1 MGSSFY
7 QFEYTSADAGET
19 EQFLSERYGKVALK
33 GRLDRIGMRLVG
45 DERFQLASV
54 RFDGEHTAAAE
65 TDAFV
70 VATAT
75 SRSGWEEGRDS
86 GDMCVE
92 PVLFR
97 PGTPFTSYTVNTE
110 RRSVNLE
117 VAALERTA
125 RLLYGRD
132 DLAVVFDGPHPATPR
147 AGATWLRVLGLV
159 LAYRDTGALGNEL
172 IRSSAFRLLSVS
184 ALEVFRLDGD
194 RAALRASAERRQ
206 RVYRSAVEFFREY
219 ASLPITIE
227 DAAEAAGASVTEL
240 VEAFHALHPDQ
251 TSPTVYL
258 RSVRLGAAFADLRAG
273 DPATGMTV
281 AQVAHRWGFGSARQ
295 FASLFLDRYGVNPE
309 WILDRED

>member
-1 MGSSFY
+1 MASFY
-7 QFEYTSADAGET
+7 EFEFSSADAGET
-19 EQFLSERYGKVALK
+19 EQFLSDRYGRVALT
-33 GRLDRIGMRLVG
+33 GRLDRIGMRLAG

-70 VATAT
+70 VASAT
-75 SRSGWEEGRDS
+75 SRSGWEEARDS
-86 GDMCVE
+86 GDMGDQ

-97 PGTPFTSYTVNTE
+97 PGTPFTSFTVNTE

-117 VAALERTA
+117 AAALQRTA

-132 DLAVVFDGPHPATPR
+132 DLMVVFDGPHPVTPQ
-147 AGATWLRVLGLV
+147 AGASWLRVLGLV
-159 LAYRDTGALGNEL
+159 LAYRDTGVLGNEL

-206 RVYRSAVEFFREY
+206 RIYRSAVEFFREY

-227 DAAEAAGASVTEL
+227 DAAEAIGASVSEL
-240 VEAFHALHPDQ
+240 VEAFHALHPEQ
-251 TSPTVYL
+251 CSPTLYL
-258 RSVRLGAAFADLRAG
+258 RSVRLGAAFADLRAAA
-273 DPATGMTV
+273 PTTGVTV
-281 AQVAHRWGFGSARQ
+281 AQVAQRWGFPSARQ

-309 WILDRED
+309 RILDRED